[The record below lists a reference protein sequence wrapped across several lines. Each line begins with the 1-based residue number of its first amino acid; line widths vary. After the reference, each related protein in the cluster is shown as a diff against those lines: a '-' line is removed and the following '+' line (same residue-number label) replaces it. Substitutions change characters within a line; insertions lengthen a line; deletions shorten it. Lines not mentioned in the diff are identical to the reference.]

1 VLIELFDP
9 RSQQACEVS
18 WEYLKFCSRSHDAVI
33 RLFDNAGNVLR
44 GASRR
49 WQVAEILVADL
60 NACRIAGRSA
70 ATRKFAQ
77 PIGTLS
83 KSDMFFQFDYCAAID
98 EERFAVPT
106 SRPFDV
112 LRDHHPWLS

>member
-1 VLIELFDP
+1 M
-9 RSQQACEVS
+9 
-18 WEYLKFCSRSHDAVI
+18 I
-33 RLFDNAGNVLR
+33 RVYDNAGNVLR

-60 NACRIAGRSA
+60 NACKIAGRSA

-83 KSDMFFQFDYCAAID
+83 KSDLFFHFDCYDAIH
-98 EERFAVPT
+98 EERFAVLA
-106 SRPFDV
+106 SRPFYV
-112 LRDHHPWLS
+112 LRDHHPGLS